1 MKRNVLLRLPQA
13 FAAALPLCFVSLAAA
28 GDDGDA
34 RQARCQSSMDMC
46 LSKAE
51 GKNWK
56 PVYDRCV
63 KARAICL
70 GGMAY
75 VPAMPANISTV
86 LPQMDGAGSDA
97 ANADPA
103 TRLALC
109 ENGQPRGTRDNCKLA
124 AAGDGYGQ
132 NFSLVG
138 PGVPMSRIQRVS
150 SVVKCAGGTLAMF
163 YPNGRIQSCALDNSG
178 GTQGI
183 SLTDTSGAVMTCAA
197 RSVARFDP
205 EGRVLSCD

>member
-1 MKRNVLLRLPQA
+1 MKQNALLRLLQA
-13 FAAALPLCFVSLAAA
+13 LAAALPLCFASLAAA
-28 GDDGDA
+28 GDDA

-63 KARAICL
+63 KARAVCL
-70 GGMAY
+70 GGM
-75 VPAMPANISTV
+75 VPVMPAGISTA
-86 LPQMDGAGSDA
+86 LPQMDGSGDSV
-97 ANADPA
+97 NADPA

-109 ENGQPRGTRDNCKLA
+109 ENRQLRGTRDSCQLA
-124 AAGDGYGQ
+124 GAGDGYGQ

-150 SVVKCAGGTLAMF
+150 SVVKCAGGTLALF
-163 YPNGRIQSCALDNSG
+163 YPNGRIQSCTLDNSG
-178 GTQGI
+178 TQTI
-183 SLTDTSGAVMTCAA
+183 SLTGTSGAVMTCAA
-197 RSVARFDP
+197 RAVARFDA
-205 EGRVLSCD
+205 EGRLLSCD